1 MKRADDELFAHIKES
16 LTEHEEVYFP
26 GAWERFEKKEGKRGG
41 WLWLVSL
48 SSAAAVLLIGFA
60 VFYSNNK
67 ILVPQPVQDR
77 AKVETA
83 KQSTDVLPNAAVEL
97 IPQRSITENLN
108 TKVAE
113 NVGVVAQRKNNLVA
127 NSPLIVAVQPD
138 KPVQQATVSNEQ
150 PVVVRAQ
157 NSVVNANPTNLAKK
171 NDMISAA
178 VDSGSIA
185 KVLVKENAP
194 VTEGKPRRFQDF
206 LDAEVKASSNALA
219 SAKPSAKKADK
230 WEMGLVVAPSIG
242 NSKKINMGYGVSLGY
257 ALSDKVS
264 ISSGVSYNEMG
275 ASKSMTGGGNTYDS
289 PTTSAMVSNTQSLQ
303 SVDANVIGID
313 IPLGIKY
320 NLSKKFYTNVGVS
333 AFAVLSQKQ
342 NNNYLKGSLEYA
354 VQDASNTLALKTVFT
369 TKSVS
374 EPVPS
379 AELPND
385 KYLGFYNISF
395 GFKQKLSGSKSF
407 AVEPFMKL
415 PMKEFTKDNLNL
427 IGTGL
432 RLKFDF

>member
-16 LTEHEEVYFP
+16 LTEHEEVYVP
-26 GAWERFEKKEGKRGG
+26 GAWERFEKKEGKRAG
-41 WLWLVSL
+41 WAWLTSL
-48 SSAAAVLLIGFA
+48 SAAAAVLLIGFV

-67 ILVPQPVQDR
+67 ILVTQPVQDQ

-83 KQSTDVLPNAAVEL
+83 KQSTAVLPKEALEA
-97 IPQRSITENLN
+97 IPQRTITENLN

-138 KPVQQATVSNEQ
+138 KPVQQAAVSNEQ
-150 PVVVRAQ
+150 PFVVQAQ
-157 NSVVNANPTNLAKK
+157 NNVVNAKPTNLVKK
-171 NDMISAA
+171 NDVISAA

-185 KVLVKENAP
+185 KVLVKENTP
-194 VTEGKPRRFQDF
+194 VTEGKTRSFQDF

-242 NSKKINMGYGVSLGY
+242 NSKKLNMGYGLSLGY